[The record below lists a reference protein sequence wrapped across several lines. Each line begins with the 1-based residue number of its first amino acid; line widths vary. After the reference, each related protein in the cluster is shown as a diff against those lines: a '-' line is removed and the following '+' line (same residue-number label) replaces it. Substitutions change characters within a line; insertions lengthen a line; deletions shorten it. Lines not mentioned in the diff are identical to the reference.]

1 MLTSIAGYTVPAIL
15 VSVGFLFLVSKKD
28 LFNEF
33 IQGAK
38 DGLDALINLLPTLII
53 LIVGVSMFR
62 ASGGLDILTDILA
75 PVFSLL
81 GISSE
86 IIGFI
91 IMRPFSG
98 SSSTAMLSDIFTQYG
113 ADSQAGRAAALIYGS
128 SDTVFYIFAV
138 YFGAVKIKKTG
149 IAMPAALLT
158 QIFCAFF
165 ASLLVSLIWGN

>member
-1 MLTSIAGYTVPAIL
+1 MLTGVASYTVPAIL

-38 DGLDALINLLPTLII
+38 DGLDALVNLLPTLII

-62 ASGGLDILTDILA
+62 ASGGLDILSNLLA
-75 PVFSLL
+75 PFFDLL
-81 GISSE
+81 NIPGE

-98 SSSTAMLSDIFTQYG
+98 SGSTAMLNDIFAQYG
-113 ADSQAGRAAALIYGS
+113 ADSFAGRAAALIYGS

-149 IAMPAALLT
+149 AALPAALLT

-165 ASLLVSLIWGN
+165 ACLLVSLFWGA